1 MLKIKSLLGSAYLS
15 LGVLLKITFSGLGKT
30 NTARLGKTEVSIF
43 SKVGFL
49 LKYIQILPFILAKN
63 NLIFRE
69 RNILLCVFLLK
80 IPSRQDSCVT
90 HVNFPVCHL

>member
-1 MLKIKSLLGSAYLS
+1 MLKIKGLLGSAYLS
-15 LGVLLKITFSGLGKT
+15 LGLLVKITFSGLGKT

-43 SKVGFL
+43 SKVGYL
-49 LKYIQILPFILAKN
+49 LKYIQILPFVLAKN

-69 RNILLCVFLLK
+69 RNILLCVFLFK
-80 IPSRQDSCVT
+80 IPSRQDSCVM